1 MSKAAHPTR
10 GNPDGFR
17 RVRKDEPRRA
27 VRKRSERRPE
37 PDKVQTMKSLVAG
50 YLAALAALAVLDA
63 LWLGV
68 VSREFYKARLGQMLL
83 DQPLWWAAILFY
95 LIHAAGIAVFATPPA
110 VAAGTWTSAL
120 LYGALFGLCVYAA
133 YDLTNLATLRG
144 WSMALSAVDLR
155 WGAVVTAASTL
166 AAFLVVRAVQAP

>member
-1 MSKAAHPTR
+1 
-10 GNPDGFR
+10 
-17 RVRKDEPRRA
+17 
-27 VRKRSERRPE
+27 
-37 PDKVQTMKSLVAG
+37 MKSFFVC

-95 LIHAAGIAVFATPPA
+95 LIHAAGVAVFAVPPA
-110 VAAGTWTSAL
+110 MTAGTWTAAV
-120 LYGALFGLCVYAA
+120 LYGAFFGFCVYAA

-144 WSMALSAVDLR
+144 WPMAVSLVDLA
-155 WGAVVTAASTL
+155 WGAVVTAAATL
-166 AAFLVVRAVQAP
+166 VAFLAVRAVQTP